1 MTNHIL
7 DAIVEQKHREIAD
20 LLQKTPEKQLREQAL
35 QSRERRPFLERLRQ
49 PGQTGINIIAEIKR
63 ASPSKGMLC
72 PNLDPVALARSY
84 ESGGA
89 ACLSVLTDRQFFQG
103 SPEDL
108 QAARAATQLPVL
120 RKDFLISSC
129 QIYESCILG
138 ADAVLLIARIL
149 SADQLSELLDI
160 CNTLGMDAL
169 IEVHSEPDV
178 ASAIRSGA
186 KLIGINNRNLQ
197 TFHTDIATSTRL
209 VSMLAPDQIPV
220 AASGIQNRKDIER
233 LLKSGIFNFLIGESL
248 IISENPVAFLISLM
262 TTPQSDDTEER
273 REL

>member
-1 MTNHIL
+1 MTSHIL
-7 DAIVEQKHREIAD
+7 DAIVAQKHLEIAD
-20 LLQKTPEKQLREQAL
+20 LLQQTPEKELQEQAL
-35 QSRERRPFLERLRQ
+35 RPREHRPFLERLSR
-49 PGQTGINIIAEIKR
+49 PGQAGVNIIAEIKR

-72 PNLDPVALARSY
+72 PDLDPAALARSY

-108 QAARAATQLPVL
+108 LAARAATHLPVL
-120 RKDFLISSC
+120 RKDFLISAP

-149 SADQLSELLDI
+149 SEKMLGKLLDL
-160 CNTLGMDAL
+160 CHALGMDAL
-169 IEVHSEPDV
+169 VEVHSEPDV

-197 TFHTDIATSTRL
+197 TFHTDIATSTKL
-209 VSMLAPDQIPV
+209 VSLLAPDQIPV
-220 AASGIQNRKDIER
+220 AASGIQSRQDIER

-248 IISENPVAFLISLM
+248 VKSNNPEHFLRSLM
-262 TTPQSDDTEER
+262 G
-273 REL
+273 

>member
-1 MTNHIL
+1 MTKHIL

-20 LLQKTPEKQLREQAL
+20 LLRKTPENILREQAL
-35 QSRERRPFLERLRQ
+35 HSKKRRPFLESLRQ
-49 PGQTGINIIAEIKR
+49 PGKTGINIIAEIKR

-72 PNLDPVALARSY
+72 PDLDPAVLARKY

-89 ACLSVLTDRQFFQG
+89 ACLSVLTDRQFFKG

-108 QAARAATQLPVL
+108 MAARAATELPVL

-149 SADQLSELLDI
+149 TENQIEELLAL
-160 CNTLGMDAL
+160 CHTLGMDAL
-169 IEVHSEPDV
+169 VEIHSETDI
-178 ASAIRSGA
+178 ASATRSGA

-197 TFHTDIATSTRL
+197 TFHTDIATSVQL
-209 VSMLAPDQIPV
+209 VSQLAPDQIPV
-220 AASGIQNRKDIER
+220 AASGIQNRQDIDR

-248 IISENPVAFLISLM
+248 VKSKDPAAFLISLM
-262 TTPQSDDTEER
+262 RASQSQDT
-273 REL
+273 